1 MIGEI
6 FFSIFKTKRQLERAE
21 KKQKSQCFKIVQIHP
36 ALGKIN
42 AKACA
47 NKNLLKVNSQS
58 FDAIVLS
65 KMFLNLSVNAASIC
79 EVFKEDFAV
88 EATYQLVILL
98 TNFKKR
104 ETTVFLMN

>member
-6 FFSIFKTKRQLERAE
+6 FFSISKTKRQLERAE

-42 AKACA
+42 AKACE

-58 FDAIVLS
+58 FNSIVLS

-79 EVFKEDFAV
+79 YLTKPCKVFKEDFAI
-88 EATYQLVILL
+88 EATYQLVDVNHEL
-98 TNFKKR
+98 
-104 ETTVFLMN
+104 